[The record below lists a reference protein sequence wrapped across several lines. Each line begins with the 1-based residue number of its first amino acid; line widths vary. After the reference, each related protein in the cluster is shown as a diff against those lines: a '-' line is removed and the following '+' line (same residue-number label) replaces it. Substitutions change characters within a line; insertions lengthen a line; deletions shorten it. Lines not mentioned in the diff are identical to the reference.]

1 MLENFALGDL
11 RACPD
16 EADADVDGFWG
27 GLIPDL
33 RFELGEEVETAFD
46 RELLIIFKHDA
57 HEVVAA
63 CVDDAG
69 VAREMGIGLE
79 RLAPVAH
86 GLAEGSD
93 LGGTEGLQVVTS
105 GVPIALKPACP
116 MFGGGA
122 VGFAFE
128 TI

>member
-1 MLENFALGDL
+1 MVSAS
-11 RACPD
+11 RQC
-16 EADADVDGFWG
+16 W
-27 GLIPDL
+27 IPDL

-46 RELLIIFKHDA
+46 RELLIILKHDA
-57 HEVVAA
+57 HKVVTTG
-63 CVDDAG
+63 VDDTG
-69 VAREMGIGLE
+69 VAREMGIIFE

-86 GLAEGSD
+86 GLAECGD
-93 LGGTEGLQVVTS
+93 IGGTEGLQVVTG
-105 GVPIALKPACP
+105 GVTIALKPACP